1 MRKIILLGFC
11 LLLSLGL
18 DAQKKGDFY
27 VGASGGASFTNSS
40 AITFG
45 AAAAVEVGYFVF
57 KNWRL
62 AASAGYS
69 FQEVGTREESSIGHV
84 LLLGPSV
91 SYYVKLAKGLYY
103 TPEVGGYYA
112 MGWNVQ
118 QGVNVKVHGYE
129 VGLSLFA
136 LEFRPSEKLGFRL
149 SVAGIT
155 AGEMVTPANGSGN
168 WMGVQNLDAVFNTSS
183 SAGVLFYF

>member
-11 LLLSLGL
+11 LLLSLGVG
-18 DAQKKGDFY
+18 AQKRGDFY

-45 AAAAVEVGYFVF
+45 AAASVEVGYFVF

-62 AASAGYS
+62 SASAGYS
-69 FQEVGTREESSIGHV
+69 FQKVGTRDESSIGHV

-91 SYYVKLAKGLYY
+91 SYYVKLADRLYY

-118 QGVNVKVHGYE
+118 QGVNVNVHGYE

-155 AGEMVTPANGSGN
+155 AGEMVTPAKEGGN
-168 WMGVQNLDAVFNTSS
+168 WMGVQNLDAIFNTSS
-183 SAGVLFYF
+183 SAGFLFYF